1 MKKIKLAGIV
11 WIAFLIMGCSSNMP
25 APLEGI
31 YPLKTKTLTIFDLY
45 SKEYEVYYNVAEIVE
60 SKPEKL
66 TLGFDLDQ
74 LTEYRFGSFI
84 FGNNNQRVW
93 FVMGKDPQGYWSDFY
108 IDRNNDLTIKENE
121 KIKSFQSGRDKFK
134 GMDRNQSMTMIPVRI
149 KVPFKGLSGEIWKNL
164 YFFIVTTV
172 LSKNGASDLLAEA
185 ISATFL
191 DGEINIA
198 VGETVKK
205 MNFRLID
212 ANGNGCFNDYGAD
225 LIFIDLNFDKYFQKQ
240 ESFKLVEF
248 YDFQEE
254 SAEVV
259 KQLRIIVPPYPRK
272 IAVLES
278 GQDYDLVD
286 LEAESDQE
294 QEEEDEEE
302 SSDTDKEN
310 QGESKNSPSVTSK
323 SQA

>member
-11 WIAFLIMGCSSNMP
+11 LIAFLIMGCSSKMP

-45 SKEYEVYYNVAEIVE
+45 SEEYEVYYNVAEIVE
-60 SKPEKL
+60 SKPEQL
-66 TLGFDLDQ
+66 TLGFDLNQ

-84 FGNNNQRVW
+84 FGNNNQRTW
-93 FVMGKDPQGYWSDFY
+93 FVMGKDSQGYWSDFY
-108 IDRNNDLTIKENE
+108 IDRNNDLIIKENE

-134 GMDRNQSMTMIPVRI
+134 GLDRNQSMTMIPVRI

-172 LSKNGASDLLAEA
+172 LSKNGASDLFAEA

-191 DGEINIA
+191 EGEVNIA
-198 VGETVKK
+198 TGEKIKK
-205 MNFRLID
+205 MNVRLID

-225 LIFIDLNFDKYFQKQ
+225 LIFIDLNFDNYFQKH

-248 YDFQEE
+248 YDFQE
-254 SAEVV
+254 SAEEV
-259 KQLRIIVPPYPRK
+259 KQLRIIVPPYPGK

-278 GQDYDLVD
+278 GQDYDLAD

-294 QEEEDEEE
+294 QEEEDEELP
-302 SSDTDKEN
+302 SDMDKGN
-310 QGESKNSPSVTSK
+310 
-323 SQA
+323 

>member
-1 MKKIKLAGIV
+1 MGKIKLAGIV
-11 WIAFLIMGCSSNMP
+11 LITFLIMGCSSTMP
-25 APLEGI
+25 APLKGI

-66 TLGFDLDQ
+66 TLGFDLNQ

-84 FGNNNQRVW
+84 FGNNNQRTW

-108 IDRNNDLTIKENE
+108 IDQNNDLTIKENE
-121 KIKSFQSGRDKFK
+121 KIKSFQSGWDRFK

-149 KVPFKGLSGEIWKNL
+149 KVQFKGLSGEIQKNL

-172 LSKNGASDLLAEA
+172 LSKNGASDLFAEA

-198 VGETVKK
+198 IGETVKK
-205 MNFRLID
+205 MNVRLID

-225 LIFIDLNFDKYFQKQ
+225 LIFIDLNFDNYFQKQ

-248 YDFQEE
+248 YDLQE
-254 SAEVV
+254 SAEEV

-272 IAVLES
+272 IAVLEA

-294 QEEEDEEE
+294 EEDEEAP
-302 SSDTDKEN
+302 SDTDKEN
-310 QGESKNSPSVTSK
+310 QGESKDSPSITPE